1 MCRNTLFLSLCS
13 FALFIISVLKGADGD
28 KDENGDETVD
38 ENEYLEDDD
47 IDPKQVGKTLV
58 SRESCEVLADI
69 IQILRKDI
77 GTCVSENYEVELS
90 VV

>member
-28 KDENGDETVD
+28 KGENAD
-38 ENEYLEDDD
+38 ENEYLEVDD

-58 SRESCEVLADI
+58 SRESCEVLAKY
-69 IQILRKDI
+69 LSSGPKNRKKKRYRYL
-77 GTCVSENYEVELS
+77 CFRKL
-90 VV
+90 